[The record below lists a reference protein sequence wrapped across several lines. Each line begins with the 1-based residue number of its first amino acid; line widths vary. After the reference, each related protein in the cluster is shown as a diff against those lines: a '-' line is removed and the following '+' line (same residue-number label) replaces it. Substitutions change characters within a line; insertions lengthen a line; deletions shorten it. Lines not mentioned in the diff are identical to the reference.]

1 MLTALNDL
9 SGQKAKPTANTARE
23 IKQFTNYRVMH
34 PEARIQ
40 YHASDM
46 ILYVQSDAGYIN

>member
-1 MLTALNDL
+1 MLTARHEF
-9 SGQKAKPTANTARE
+9 SGQQAKPTANNARK
-23 IKQFTNYRVMH
+23 IKQFINYRVMH